1 MLKKGFAHLGI
12 FFIVVLSLLPMS
24 ILYLLADGLYVLLY
38 YVFNYRRKVVRANL
52 MNAFPEKELTEIV
65 AIEKKY
71 FKYLAALIF
80 EIVKLNSISKEEAI
94 RRFPFRNRELIE
106 GYLQRGESVL
116 VCSAH
121 YGNWEWGTLSCG
133 LHFSAVQYPIYKP
146 LNNPIFDAWFKK
158 VRCKFGN
165 QMIAMRQTFR
175 ALQATKDI
183 TTLFSF
189 GNDQAP
195 TREESN
201 YWTTFLN
208 QPTAIQL
215 GIEKIAKKTNRPVF
229 YLRVKVIKRG
239 YYEVDCVP
247 LCLNPAETAEF
258 EITEMHTRF
267 LEQIIRD
274 EPAYWLWSHRRW
286 KHQPQ

>member
-1 MLKKGFAHLGI
+1 
-12 FFIVVLSLLPMS
+12 
-24 ILYLLADGLYVLLY
+24 
-38 YVFNYRRKVVRANL
+38 
-52 MNAFPEKELTEIV
+52 
-65 AIEKKY
+65 
-71 FKYLAALIF
+71 
-80 EIVKLNSISKEEAI
+80 
-94 RRFPFRNRELIE
+94 
-106 GYLQRGESVL
+106 
-116 VCSAH
+116 
-121 YGNWEWGTLSCG
+121 
-133 LHFSAVQYPIYKP
+133 
-146 LNNPIFDAWFKK
+146 
-158 VRCKFGN
+158 
-165 QMIAMRQTFR
+165 MIAMRQTFR

-183 TTLFSF
+183 TTIFSF

-208 QPTAIQL
+208 QHTAIQL
-215 GIEKIAKKTNRPVF
+215 GIEKIARKTNRPVF
-229 YLRVKVIKRG
+229 YLRVNVLKRG
-239 YYEVDCVP
+239 YYEVECVP